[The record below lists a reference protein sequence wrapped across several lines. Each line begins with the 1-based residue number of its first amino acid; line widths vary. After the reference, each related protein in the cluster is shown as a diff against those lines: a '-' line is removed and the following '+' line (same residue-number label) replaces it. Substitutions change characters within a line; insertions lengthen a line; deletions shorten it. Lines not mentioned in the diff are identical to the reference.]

1 MCADKFFQPAGQPR
15 DGDDDQ
21 PGHQRARILVVDDEV
36 TNLNVIVAQLKHE
49 RYDIV
54 TAASGE
60 EALDQVDQQR
70 PDLILLDAMMPG
82 ISGFDVAEILKSE
95 AHTATIPI
103 IMLTALSDGE
113 SRIAALSHGVEE
125 FLTKPVARNELQ
137 MRIRNL
143 LKLKKFQDGLADY
156 NSLLQNRVAERTT
169 ALEDARHELTA
180 AHEHL
185 AQSEKMAAI
194 GQLAAGVAHE
204 INNPIGYVNSNLGT
218 LKGYVKDL
226 LRIVDAY
233 EAANQG
239 LQSRDAAHGGD
250 AQRRLQQLKRD
261 LELDYL
267 KQDAPMLI
275 NESIDGIGR
284 VCKIVQ
290 DLKGFAHADVDP
302 GWERSDLHES
312 LEAALNIANNEIK
325 YRATIVRD
333 YGTIP
338 EVDCLPSQINQVF
351 LNLLVNAAQA
361 IPENEHGRITV
372 RTVRSGDEVWIDV
385 TDSGCGIIEE
395 NLSRIFEP
403 FFTTKPVG
411 RGTGLGLSL
420 SHSIVQRHHG
430 RLEVRSEEGRGTTFR
445 VVLPIHHHDESVEDG
460 PANTQ
465 VLSANTMIT

>member
-1 MCADKFFQPAGQPR
+1 MCADTANPLATDLR
-15 DGDDDQ
+15 S
-21 PGHQRARILVVDDEV
+21 ACILVVDDEI
-36 TNLNVIVAQLKHE
+36 NNRNVIVAQLKHE
-49 RYDIV
+49 GYEIV

-60 EALDQVDQQR
+60 EALDKVDR
-70 PDLILLDAMMPG
+70 RLPDLILLDAMMPG

-95 AHTATIPI
+95 ERTATIPI

-113 SRIAALSHGVEE
+113 SRIAALSNGAEE
-125 FLTKPVARNELQ
+125 FLTKPVARSELL
-137 MRIRNL
+137 MRVRNL
-143 LKLKKFQDGLADY
+143 LKLKKFQDGLSDY
-156 NSLLQNRVAERTT
+156 NNLLEHRVAERTT
-169 ALEDARHELTA
+169 ALEEANFQLTT

-185 AQSEKMAAI
+185 HQSEKMAAI

-233 EAANQG
+233 ETANHAIQG
-239 LQSRDAAHGGD
+239 GDDAKGVNAGD

-275 NESIDGIGR
+275 KESIDGIGR

-290 DLKGFAHADVDP
+290 DLKGFAHTDSNPA
-302 GWERSDLHES
+302 WESSDLHES
-312 LEAALNIANNEIK
+312 LETALNIANNEIK
-325 YRATIVRD
+325 YKATIVRD

-338 EVDCLPSQINQVF
+338 QVDCLPSQINQVF

-361 IPENEHGRITV
+361 IPDNEYGRITV
-372 RTVRSGDEVWIDV
+372 RTARNADEVWIEIA
-385 TDSGCGIIEE
+385 DSGCGISQEH
-395 NLSRIFEP
+395 LSRIFEP

-411 RGTGLGLSL
+411 LGTGLGLSL
-420 SHSIVQRHHG
+420 SFSIVQRHQG
-430 RLEVRSEEGRGTTFR
+430 RLEVRSEVGQGTTFR
-445 VVLPIHHHDESVEDG
+445 VVLPIHHRDETSDNAPED
-460 PANTQ
+460 AQ
-465 VLSANTMIT
+465 MLKANTMIS